1 MINSFQWKKV
11 KTNKW
16 HPPNEM
22 LKESQWLNF
31 QNAREEDKGQ
41 YICTINGFNG
51 SGTFSEKRSFVLDFS
66 TGFDVTKEIPE
77 FQEIVLAEN
86 VPLLINSTL
95 HLNCPFISTS
105 DTVYSWYKNDKL
117 LVERK
122 AIIDGINMFDN
133 DYNSKSVRLSDTGN
147 YKCVVKN
154 TIGSI
159 QFKFNVVV
167 YDDEKKMPLSFAYP
181 RDLSLK
187 SGDSARFYCQAI
199 AFNYLQ
205 SLNWYYLNNTN
216 PMDIDIQTVDLSKF
230 KKMKSVGS
238 NDFKLILEHV
248 TVRDSG
254 WYICVIAGASKM
266 LMAEAKLDVDK
277 RLEMCPPLKSDSL
290 DISCSLNGKYADCS
304 DQSIPNTIA
313 RPLCK
318 AKYIVENEEES
329 IISPEIT
336 CQSDGVWNYQLFK
349 CIPNC
354 GITYIKNQ
362 PTINEG
368 DKALVGTAPWN
379 VGIYQLDKK
388 GNYDMICGG
397 SIITLNLVVTAA
409 HCFWRKGIAEIIS
422 VTGGQ
427 YKIAVGKYT
436 RSYTIN
442 DNDFTQIMNVTKIH
456 LHKSF
461 NGYSGLYT
469 GDIAIVVM
477 ANKVSINNGVSPICI
492 DWKNNFNVLNGTQ
505 GKIVGWGKM
514 TNDKV
519 SPDLLEAYL
528 SYIDHS
534 SCRSMFSTGFEKYV
548 AGDKFCA
555 GSTSGQEANKGDSG
569 AGFTIKKNN
578 SYFLTGIVSNKDTAF
593 KNYKPIGVFTD
604 IKYHIRW
611 IENLRKKYS
620 V

>member
-1 MINSFQWKKV
+1 MINYHRPFRILPMEVLIIFISILQLCQQVHSKDVILQNEENVIIIIGNDPGDDKNLNVKCDYSGTFMINSFQWKRV
-11 KTNKW
+11 KSNKW
-16 HPPNEM
+16 HSPNEM
-22 LKESQWLNF
+22 LRESQWLCF
-31 QNAREEDKGQ
+31 QNARDEDEGQ

-51 SGTFSEKRSFVLDFS
+51 SGTFYEKRSFILNFS
-66 TGFDVTKEIPE
+66 GAYDVTKDVPT
-77 FQEIVLAEN
+77 FQEIDIAEN

-95 HLNCPFISTS
+95 HLNCPFMSTS

-122 AIIDGINMFDN
+122 AIVDGFHRFDN
-133 DYNSKSVRLSDTGN
+133 DYNSKSVRLSDAGN

-154 TIGSI
+154 TMGSI

-199 AFNYLQ
+199 ACNCLRP
-205 SLNWYYLNNTN
+205 LNWYYLNNTN
-216 PMDIDIQTVDLSKF
+216 PMDIDIQTVDLSQF
-230 KKMKSVGS
+230 KKMKHVGL
-238 NDFKLILEHV
+238 NNFKLILENV

-254 WYICVIAGASKM
+254 WYICVRAGSNKM

-313 RPLCK
+313 RPSCK

-329 IISPEIT
+329 IMSPEIT
-336 CQSDGVWNYQLFK
+336 CQSNGVWNYKLFK

-354 GITYIKNQ
+354 GIAYIKNQ

-379 VGIYQLDKK
+379 VGIYQLNSQ

-397 SIITLNLVVTAA
+397 SIITLNLVITAA
-409 HCFWRKGIAEIIS
+409 HCFWVKGISKIIS

-427 YKIAVGKYT
+427 YKIAVGKYK
-436 RSYTIN
+436 RNYTVN
-442 DNDFTQIMNVTKIH
+442 DNDFTQIMNVTRIY
-456 LHKSF
+456 LHEGF
-461 NGYSGLYT
+461 NGPTGFYT

-477 ANKVSINNGVSPICI
+477 SNKVSINNGVSPICI
-492 DWKNNFNVLNGTQ
+492 DWKNHFNVLNGTQ
-505 GKIVGWGKM
+505 GKVGLK
-514 TNDKV
+514 
-519 SPDLLEAYL
+519 LLVGE
-528 SYIDHS
+528 
-534 SCRSMFSTGFEKYV
+534 
-548 AGDKFCA
+548 
-555 GSTSGQEANKGDSG
+555 
-569 AGFTIKKNN
+569 
-578 SYFLTGIVSNKDTAF
+578 
-593 KNYKPIGVFTD
+593 
-604 IKYHIRW
+604 
-611 IENLRKKYS
+611 
-620 V
+620 